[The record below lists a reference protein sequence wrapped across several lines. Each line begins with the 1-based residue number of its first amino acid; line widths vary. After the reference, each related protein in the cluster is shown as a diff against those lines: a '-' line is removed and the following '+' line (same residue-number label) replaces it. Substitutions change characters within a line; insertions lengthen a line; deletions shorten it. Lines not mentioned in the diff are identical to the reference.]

1 MARRPSRTLTEGEQR
16 LMNVLWARGPS
27 TVSEVVADLEP
38 PVPAYTSVLT
48 VFGILER
55 KGFVR
60 RRKSAKAHV
69 YRATVDREAATESVV
84 AQLLARW
91 FDDSPRALMLSLL
104 SSEKLTD
111 EEYARLRT
119 MIEERP

>member
-1 MARRPSRTLTEGEQR
+1 
-16 LMNVLWARGPS
+16 MNVLWARGPS

-84 AQLLARW
+84 AQLVARW